1 MDGGGRK
8 ILALNQSLQKLRAI
22 KDTLP
27 ASCGDSRAI
36 CDSKIR
42 EVESWKV
49 EIENEPDQPLAYD
62 MNKYL
67 ARATSAILPKKRARD
82 EFPDEC
88 SNSESAS
95 LEKKAKL

>member
-8 ILALNQSLQKLRAI
+8 ILALNQSLEKLRAI

-27 ASCGDSRAI
+27 AV
-36 CDSKIR
+36 R